1 MVLVQMN
8 ERGTVTIPRQLRRRG
23 PPGDLFEVVL
33 RDDGVYEL
41 RPQVPV
47 DASQAWFWSKRWQE
61 MEREVDEEIAKGR
74 VRTFDDLD
82 SFFADLDSNASG
94 E

>member
-1 MVLVQMN
+1 MVLVRMN

-47 DASQAWFWSKRWQE
+47 DASQAWFWSERWQR
-61 MEREVDEEIAKGR
+61 MEHEVGAEIARGR
-74 VRTFDDLD
+74 VRTFDDVE
-82 SFFADLDSNASG
+82 SFLADLDSPPPG